1 MNNREYHADPA
12 IGKSMLDA
20 IARSPR
26 HYWARHIDPNRVEQ
40 PPTPAMVL
48 GSAFHALLL
57 EREVF
62 EAEYVAAPAVDRRT
76 KAGKEAWAALEASG
90 KTVLAEDDIRALTG
104 MAASVLEHPAASR
117 LMGLPGR
124 AEVSL
129 FYEDGAT
136 GLRCKCRPDWLT
148 ESGVIVDIKTT
159 QDASPEAFRKSAYN
173 FRYDVQAAH
182 YTAAQPG
189 TGFVFIAVEKT
200 PPYAVAVYEA
210 DDAVMRSGYQRRRD
224 NLDRLAECL
233 QRDEW
238 PGYASTIQPL
248 GVPGWAVQ

>member
-1 MNNREYHADPA
+1 MDNREYHADPA

-20 IARSPR
+20 LARSPL
-26 HYWARHIDPNRVEQ
+26 HYWSRYVAENRVE
-40 PPTPAMVL
+40 PEPTPAMVL

-57 EREVF
+57 ERELF
-62 EAEYVAAPAVDRRT
+62 EASYIAAPAVDRRT
-76 KAGKEAWAALEASG
+76 KAGKAAWAELEASG
-90 KTVLAEDDIRALTG
+90 KTVLSEDDLAALTG
-104 MAASVLEHPAASR
+104 MAASVLAHPAASR
-117 LMGLPGR
+117 LLALPGR

-129 FYEDGAT
+129 FYEDPAT
-136 GLRCKCRPDWLT
+136 GLRCKARPDWLT

-182 YTAAQPG
+182 YTSAVLGA
-189 TGFVFIAVEKT
+189 GFVFIAVEKT

-210 DDAVMRSGYQRRRD
+210 DDAVMRSGHARRRD
-224 NLDRLAECL
+224 NLERLADCI

-238 PGYASTIQPL
+238 PGYDSTIQPL
-248 GVPGWAVQ
+248 GVPSWAAQ